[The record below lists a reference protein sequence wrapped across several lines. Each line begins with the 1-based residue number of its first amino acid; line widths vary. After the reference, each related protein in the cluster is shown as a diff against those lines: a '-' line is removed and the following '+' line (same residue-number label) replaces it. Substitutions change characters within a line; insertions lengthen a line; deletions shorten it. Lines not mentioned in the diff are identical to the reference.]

1 MLTQGCRIIGT
12 LQKEASNFY
21 KIYLKDLVLL
31 IFNLIS
37 RRESVQKFMEKQK
50 NQADAKFLSE
60 TGQS

>member
-1 MLTQGCRIIGT
+1 MIGST
-12 LQKEASNFY
+12 QKEGSGFY

-31 IFNLIS
+31 IYNLIS
-37 RRESVQKFMEKQK
+37 RRESVHKFMEKQK